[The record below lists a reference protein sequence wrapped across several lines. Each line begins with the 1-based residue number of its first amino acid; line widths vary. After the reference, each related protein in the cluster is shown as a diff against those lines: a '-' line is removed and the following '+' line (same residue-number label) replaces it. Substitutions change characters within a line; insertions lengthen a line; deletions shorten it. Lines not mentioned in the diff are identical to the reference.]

1 MADKTSIPPKAGSKT
16 STPIKSESKTNGAKT
31 KKKAGV
37 IVSEHGR
44 AYITATFN
52 NTLVTITNREGNAI
66 SWGSSGSSGFKGTRK
81 STPYAAT
88 IAVENAVRKAAEKG
102 LKTVEVYIKGPGS
115 GRDSALRAIRTGGLS
130 ISLIS
135 DITPIPHNGPRPKKK
150 RRI

>member
-1 MADKTSIPPKAGSKT
+1 MAEKT
-16 STPIKSESKTNGAKT
+16 STPIKSEIKIHGAKT
-31 KKKAGV
+31 KKKTGAV
-37 IVSEHGR
+37 VSEHGR
-44 AYITATFN
+44 VYITATFN
-52 NTLVTITNREGNAI
+52 NTLITITNKEGNAI

-88 IAVENAVRKAAEKG
+88 IAVENAVKKAAEKG
-102 LKTVEVYIKGPGS
+102 LKTVEVYIKGPRS